1 MSTEKE
7 ACHLLVSVFVE
18 TNFWT
23 ARPVTKLLQNREKKS
38 WKIAAREGPG
48 DPPMLKSIMFLREP
62 NGESVT
68 ECAYLEMCA
77 PSNERGSLEMVQHC
91 NIGVNGV

>member
-7 ACHLLVSVFVE
+7 ARHLLVSVFVE

-38 WKIAAREGPG
+38 RKTVGCEGPG
-48 DPPMLKSIMFLREP
+48 NPPMLKSIWFLREP
-62 NGESVT
+62 NGERENVRT
-68 ECAYLEMCA
+68 
-77 PSNERGSLEMVQHC
+77 
-91 NIGVNGV
+91 